1 MAFRVQNGWSPLRS
15 AQGFRTVQP
24 NVIPV
29 QSLTERHDAG
39 VVDFCLQVHFES
51 IKYLISPH

>member
-1 MAFRVQNGWSPLRS
+1 MAFRVQNGWSPFWS
-15 AQGFRTVQP
+15 AHGFLTVQSAVMP
-24 NVIPV
+24 A